1 MIWEYVAFINVEGIG
16 EVVVVAYF
24 KIVSRRSPGRTE
36 EDTNDLR
43 WDRLCPGRGLNSECP
58 EYKSGV
64 LHRGP
69 SCSVWID

>member
-1 MIWEYVAFINVEGIG
+1 
-16 EVVVVAYF
+16 VAYF